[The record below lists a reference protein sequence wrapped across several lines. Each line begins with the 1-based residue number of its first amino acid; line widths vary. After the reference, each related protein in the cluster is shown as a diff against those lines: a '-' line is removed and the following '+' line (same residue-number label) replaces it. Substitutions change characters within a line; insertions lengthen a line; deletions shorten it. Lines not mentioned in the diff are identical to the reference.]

1 MRSAFKMKGYSY
13 PGTSPAKLT
22 DEEKQAN
29 LLKAVPNKEAYD
41 KLSDEDK
48 KGFIEY
54 AKKVGLPTKKSPAKQ
69 AKRSGFGPS
78 TAFGGVKNPELIETK
93 KPFSRK
99 VMKDGYIN
107 PTQKAKLAK
116 RKADYEKLSDAEKQ
130 KLQDEANAKS
140 RAWRSSAEYKRRQ
153 SNAKKK
159 K

>member
-1 MRSAFKMKGYSY
+1 MFKMEGYSY
-13 PGTSPAKLT
+13 PGKSPIKKKK
-22 DEEKQAN
+22 DYRKSN

-41 KLSDEDK
+41 KLSPEDQ
-48 KGFIEY
+48 KGFDEA
-54 AKKVGLPTKKSPAKQ
+54 AKKAGFPTKKSPAKQ
-69 AKRSGFGPS
+69 AKRSGFGPA

-116 RKADYEKLSDAEKQ
+116 RKADYKKLSDAEKK
-130 KLQDEANAKS
+130 KLQDVANAKS
-140 RAWRSSAEYKRRQ
+140 KAWRSSAEYKRRQ
-153 SNAKKK
+153 SNTKKK